1 MGNDVS
7 KGSNHMAIAAMA
19 HVTHLEARE
28 LLMLQKKFAEL
39 ARREGNPQNINREH
53 FEEALQLVGITE
65 NDKEILDRLFIMF
78 DISGDNQI
86 NFKEFLAGI
95 APLASGS
102 TADKLNLAFQLYDVH
117 GTGEW
122 GFVVV
127 LFWLGYVVFV
137 GEKIA
142 MVCGWKVNC
151 ALEMLITCMKCAPL
165 RVNVLPMVCSMDMCG
180 KIRVSYMDC
189 LPNFLCDS

>member
-28 LLMLQKKFAEL
+28 LLMLQKKCAEL
-39 ARREGNPQNINREH
+39 ARREGNPQNIGREH

-86 NFKEFLAGI
+86 NFREFLAGI

-122 GFVVV
+122 GFVSMQFWLRSVVV
-127 LFWLGYVVFV
+127 LGQKAALVSRL
-137 GEKIA
+137 
-142 MVCGWKVNC
+142 KVKC
-151 ALEMLITCMKCAPL
+151 ALEMSRKGVKCEPL
-165 RVNVLPMVCSMDMCG
+165 RVNILCSVC
-180 KIRVSYMDC
+180 
-189 LPNFLCDS
+189 